1 MARRRRTGCDITGLV
16 IVDKPSGPSS
26 NQVLQQVRRL
36 FNANKAGHTGN
47 LDPLASGVLPICL
60 GEATK
65 LSGYL
70 LDADKCY
77 QVRCQLG
84 VLTDTGDSEGQTL
97 SHKTIPEFTSAQLT
111 ELLDTFV
118 GQQWQVPPMFSALKY
133 QGQPLYKLA
142 RKGVEVERK
151 PRAVTIYSIDLLKQ
165 QADSF
170 ELLVS
175 CSKGTYIRTLVEDI
189 AVALGTVGHVT
200 MLRRTQAAGFSL
212 ADTVSLTALQALAA
226 QSNAALMTRLIA
238 AETALPDWPE
248 CLLDHA
254 QVSQLRVGQAV
265 VLEAASACATVR
277 LFDEHRQFFG
287 LGQISEQ
294 GVLTS
299 IRLFAERNTQE
310 NLVNQGQS
318 R

>member
-1 MARRRRTGCDITGLV
+1 MARRRRTGCDINGLV

-70 LDADKCY
+70 LDADKRY
-77 QVRCQLG
+77 HVRCQLG
-84 VLTDTGDSEGQTL
+84 TLTDTGDSEGQTL
-97 SHKTIPEFTSAQLT
+97 ARQTIPEFTSAQLT
-111 ELLDTFV
+111 QLLDTFM
-118 GQQWQVPPMFSALKY
+118 GEQWQVPPMFSALKH

-151 PRAVTIYSIDLLKQ
+151 PRAVNIYSIELLEQ
-165 QADSF
+165 QSDRF

-189 AVALGTVGHVT
+189 AVALGTLGHVT
-200 MLRRTQAAGFSL
+200 ILRRTQAAGFSL
-212 ADTVSLTALQALAA
+212 ADSVSLTALQALAEH
-226 QSNAALMTRLIA
+226 SNTALMTRLIP

-248 CLLDHA
+248 CPLDNA
-254 QVSQLRVGQAV
+254 QVKQLRFGQPV
-265 VLEAASACATVR
+265 ELQSASACAGVR

-287 LGQISEQ
+287 LGHISEG

-299 IRLFAERNTQE
+299 IRLFAERSKQE
-310 NLVNQGQS
+310 SLVAHGQS